1 MAALRCLL
9 ERLSSIAA
17 NRHSLNCL
25 FKIWKT
31 ISNEGEELEQ
41 KIATWEM
48 ASNREPQIANRLS
61 SKLKTAAASAWNYL
75 SIIHRKV
82 FVAPEDELS
91 PV

>member
-1 MAALRCLL
+1 MK
-9 ERLSSIAA
+9 RLSSIATKKK
-17 NRHSLNCL
+17 SLYYL

-41 KIATWEM
+41 KIAIWEK
-48 ASNREPQIANRLS
+48 ASNLEPKIANRLS